1 MSLADLL
8 SSAIHDIQ
16 ATRYAHLASGT
27 IIIYDHLTTLDGEV
41 ELIWVTTIPKSSWS
55 IGKWLFIICQQLRF
69 FFTSPYSFFVSLFL
83 PRLPLSGSQVPAS
96 CLRFF
101 QWQGFT
107 GLIACVIAQR
117 KKNTNECT
125 HVSLTSFLVILQMRI
140 YALYSLNKKILALMA
155 VCFIA
160 SVTVSAT
167 IMGMV
172 VTDITGRPLTTL
184 VAAAFRVTPTILF
197 CVPSGVSKH
206 FFAFWI
212 PILFFESL
220 LCSLA
225 LYKGFETF
233 RSASSAFRSG
243 RHLVDILV
251 RDSVLYF
258 LIMFA
263 TYLTCLLIWITAR
276 QTLLEI
282 PIGFSVALSCVLGNR
297 VILNV
302 REVNRELEQAR
313 SRPRSVS
320 VSQKVGDGHGEGY
333 YGSSMGTSRVI
344 VPGESSLTEFEML
357 QLRSLKAEP

>member
-1 MSLADLL
+1 MEKLVVHRKMAIYHKPLL
-8 SSAIHDIQ
+8 
-16 ATRYAHLASGT
+16 
-27 IIIYDHLTTLDGEV
+27 
-41 ELIWVTTIPKSSWS
+41 WVT
-55 IGKWLFIICQQLRF
+55 FRRCQQLRF
-69 FFTSPYSFFVSLFL
+69 FFTSPYSFFVSVFL
-83 PRLPLSGSQVPAS
+83 TRLPLSGSQVTAS

-107 GLIACVIAQR
+107 GLIACVIAQ
-117 KKNTNECT
+117 
-125 HVSLTSFLVILQMRI
+125 LILQMRI

-172 VTDITGRPLTTL
+172 VTDIT
-184 VAAAFRVTPTILF
+184 AAAFRVTPTILF

-220 LCSLA
+220 LCGLA

-320 VSQKVGDGHGEGY
+320 VSQKVGDAHGEGY